1 MMFSNTLNNDQK
13 ALIIQIIITTTSSS
27 IFFFKTCVFKF
38 PKTARLSF
46 HHPCGHRC
54 ACFMNPKVILHI
66 HVFFFVFA
74 QSKNISKQI
83 LVNEAYCPFKN
94 VHFKFSFI
102 LWPRG
107 LALSSSFLWYNDE
120 FIAVRTA
127 ATSNH
132 RISTTIHKS
141 YEVFLKSCFFVCANN
156 CYHCQIMLSLIHPSR
171 ANYLK
176 MPCICV
182 FVHWQTLVFL

>member
-1 MMFSNTLNNDQK
+1 MS
-13 ALIIQIIITTTSSS
+13 
-27 IFFFKTCVFKF
+27 KF

-46 HHPCGHRC
+46 HHPCGHRR